1 MGYFSKTIQ
10 YMAEIKL
17 EPKNLSFRAALKKT
31 NDLMASAVLYIA
43 IYCELFVLYY
53 VYVCVYVWMYRCLV
67 LPLIL
72 KLILSLIRGNV

>member
-43 IYCELFVLYY
+43 IYCEFFCFILC
-53 VYVCVYVWMYRCLV
+53 VCMCICMDV
-67 LPLIL
+67 
-72 KLILSLIRGNV
+72 